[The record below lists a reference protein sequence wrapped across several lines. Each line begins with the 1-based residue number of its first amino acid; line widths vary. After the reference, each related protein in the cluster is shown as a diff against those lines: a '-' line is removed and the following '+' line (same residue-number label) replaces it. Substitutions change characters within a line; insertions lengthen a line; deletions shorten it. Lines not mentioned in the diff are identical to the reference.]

1 MSGEIVVPSV
11 GESINEVV
19 VSRWLVEVGSYV
31 AVDTPV
37 VSLETDKATVE
48 VPAPI
53 QGYLRAIEKGED
65 DVAEVGTVLG
75 LIEAGDPPADAA
87 VETSSEPA
95 GAASAPV
102 EKAIAMPAAQRV
114 LDQAGLKASDVKG
127 SGLGGRV
134 LKQDA
139 EAAAKAAKS
148 APAAKA
154 APAPAPKGAPGSREE
169 EIVKMTR
176 LRKTI
181 ASRLV
186 EAQQTA
192 ALLTTVNEADMTAV
206 MEMRSRFKQQ
216 YLDKYGIKLG
226 FMSFFVKAVI
236 EALKEYP
243 ALNAEIRGDNIVYK
257 HYYDIGV
264 AVGGGKGLVV
274 PILRNAESMS
284 FADIELQIAEYGR
297 RAKAGQIMP
306 DDLTGGSFSITNGGV
321 YGSLL
326 STPIVNP
333 PQSGILGM
341 HNIVE
346 RPIGVDGQVALRPMM
361 YLAVTYDHRI
371 VDGREAV
378 GFLIRIK
385 ECIENPER
393 ILLEI

>member
-1 MSGEIVVPSV
+1 MSGEIVVPTV

-37 VSLETDKATVE
+37 VALETDKATVE

-53 QGYLRAIEKGED
+53 QGFLRTIDKNED
-65 DVAEVGTVLG
+65 DVAEVGAVLG
-75 LIEAGDPPADAA
+75 HIEAGDPPADFNA
-87 VETSSEPA
+87 EPA
-95 GAASAPV
+95 SDTQAVPAAG
-102 EKAIAMPAAQRV
+102 EAIAMPSAQRV
-114 LDQAGLKASDVKG
+114 LDQAGLKANDVAG
-127 SGLGGRV
+127 TGRGGRI
-134 LKQDA
+134 LKEDA
-139 EAAAKAAKS
+139 KAAAKAAKS
-148 APAAKA
+148 APTKPQAAR
-154 APAPAPKGAPGSREE
+154 PAPPAGARTEE
-169 EIVKMTR
+169 AVPMTR

-186 EAQQTA
+186 EVQQNA
-192 ALLTTVNEADMTAV
+192 ALLTTVNEADMSAV
-206 MEMRSRFKQQ
+206 MELRSRFKQR
-216 YLDKYGIKLG
+216 YLDEHGIKLG

-236 EALKEYP
+236 EGLKAFP
-243 ALNAEIRGDNIVYK
+243 ALNAEIRGDDIVYK
-257 HYYDIGV
+257 HYFDIGV

-274 PILRNAESMS
+274 PVLRNAESMS
-284 FADIELQIAEYGR
+284 FAEIELQIADFGR

-306 DDLTGGSFSITNGGV
+306 DDLKGGSFSITNGGV

-346 RPIGVDGQVALRPMM
+346 RPIGVDGQVVLRPMM